1 MNGGFDMEQKQEK
14 FSTIG
19 YIAAALGMC
28 IGTGNVWR
36 FPRVCAANGG
46 GAFIIA
52 WTIAMLVFA
61 VPLLSTEMAFGKKTR
76 LGCIGTF
83 RDAGGKKY
91 TWMGFFVAAVCFFLM
106 SYYCVLQGYCMKYA
120 VNSVTSAFKP
130 NLSTETTSAMWTA
143 FTDYF
148 IPCDRICTCM
158 FHRLSGNC
166 RWN

>member
-1 MNGGFDMEQKQEK
+1 MEQKQEK

-61 VPLLSTEMAFGKKTR
+61 VPLLSTEHSVKR
-76 LGCIGTF
+76 
-83 RDAGGKKY
+83 RDLDVSVL
-91 TWMGFFVAAVCFFLM
+91 FVMQVERNIHGWDSL
-106 SYYCVLQGYCMKYA
+106 
-120 VNSVTSAFKP
+120 
-130 NLSTETTSAMWTA
+130 
-143 FTDYF
+143 
-148 IPCDRICTCM
+148 
-158 FHRLSGNC
+158 
-166 RWN
+166 

>member
-1 MNGGFDMEQKQEK
+1 MEQKQEK

-61 VPLLSTEMAFGKKTR
+61 VPLLSTEMAFGKR
-76 LGCIGTF
+76 
-83 RDAGGKKY
+83 RDLDVSVHSVMQVERNIHG
-91 TWMGFFVAAVCFFLM
+91 WDSL
-106 SYYCVLQGYCMKYA
+106 LQQY
-120 VNSVTSAFKP
+120 VSS
-130 NLSTETTSAMWTA
+130 
-143 FTDYF
+143 
-148 IPCDRICTCM
+148 
-158 FHRLSGNC
+158 
-166 RWN
+166 

>member
-1 MNGGFDMEQKQEK
+1 MEQKQEK

-28 IGTGNVWR
+28 IDTGNVWR

-83 RDAGGKKY
+83 RDADGILCSSS
-91 TWMGFFVAAVCFFLM
+91 MFLPDELLL
-106 SYYCVLQGYCMKYA
+106 C
-120 VNSVTSAFKP
+120 TSGI
-130 NLSTETTSAMWTA
+130 LYEIRS
-143 FTDYF
+143 
-148 IPCDRICTCM
+148 
-158 FHRLSGNC
+158 
-166 RWN
+166 

>member
-1 MNGGFDMEQKQEK
+1 MEQKQEK

-61 VPLLSTEMAFGKKTR
+61 VPLLSTEMAFGR
-76 LGCIGTF
+76 
-83 RDAGGKKY
+83 RDLDVSVL
-91 TWMGFFVAAVCFFLM
+91 FVMQVERNIHGWDSL
-106 SYYCVLQGYCMKYA
+106 
-120 VNSVTSAFKP
+120 
-130 NLSTETTSAMWTA
+130 
-143 FTDYF
+143 
-148 IPCDRICTCM
+148 
-158 FHRLSGNC
+158 
-166 RWN
+166 

>member
-1 MNGGFDMEQKQEK
+1 MEQKQEK

-91 TWMGFFVAAVCFFLM
+91 TWMGFFVAVCFFLT

-120 VNSVTSAFKP
+120 VNVC
-130 NLSTETTSAMWTA
+130 
-143 FTDYF
+143 YF
-148 IPCDRICTCM
+148 SI
-158 FHRLSGNC
+158 
-166 RWN
+166 

>member
-120 VNSVTSAFKP
+120 VNSVNRDDIGNVDSIYR
-130 NLSTETTSAMWTA
+130 
-143 FTDYF
+143 FTGTGYF

>member
-1 MNGGFDMEQKQEK
+1 MRKKQVVGKKLELLTSVVFGRRFNYGTETRK

-46 GAFIIA
+46 GAFILA
-52 WTIAMLVFA
+52 WTIAMLIFA
-61 VPLLSTEMAFGKKTR
+61 VPLLSTEMAIGKKTR
-76 LGCIGTF
+76 LGCIGSF
-83 RDAGGKKY
+83 RNVGGKKY

-120 VNSVTSAFKP
+120 VNSVTTFKAKSD
-130 NLSTETTSAMWTA
+130 NR
-143 FTDYF
+143 DYISNVDSIYRF
-148 IPCDRICTCM
+148 
-158 FHRLSGNC
+158 
-166 RWN
+166 

>member
-1 MNGGFDMEQKQEK
+1 MEQKQEK

-83 RDAGGKKY
+83 RDAGGKEIY
-91 TWMGFFVAAVCFFLM
+91 MDGILCCSSMFLPDELLL
-106 SYYCVLQGYCMKYA
+106 C
-120 VNSVTSAFKP
+120 TSGI
-130 NLSTETTSAMWTA
+130 LYEIRS
-143 FTDYF
+143 
-148 IPCDRICTCM
+148 
-158 FHRLSGNC
+158 
-166 RWN
+166 